1 MATPTLK
8 RISSELT
15 LPPLASG
22 RTSGQGCPQTTTFR
36 SRDTFAGDLNRPT
49 SLNRY
54 QYAGNN
60 PIRHWDPTGNDYEF
74 YGDEGPE
81 RAVDQIGLLSE
92 SAFQQLIA
100 EATKGRAKEALAILS
115 GPGVAPASVVEVQA
129 VQESIVSNSTSVS
142 EVDWGNYTL
151 VAELIDSPMQ
161 PDGSLGESYLRTV
174 PHHEVYR
181 AVVESVQ
188 LTKNYQGTDSF
199 ANFLGAV
206 TPLEAMTTSCFNDLW
221 SASCG
226 MNAGFTLGGPLLSRL
241 RPGPAASVVDDV
253 PVSGVLCRMR
263 IIQK

>member
-1 MATPTLK
+1 
-8 RISSELT
+8 
-15 LPPLASG
+15 
-22 RTSGQGCPQTTTFR
+22 
-36 SRDTFAGDLNRPT
+36 
-49 SLNRY
+49 
-54 QYAGNN
+54 
-60 PIRHWDPTGNDYEF
+60 
-74 YGDEGPE
+74 
-81 RAVDQIGLLSE
+81 
-92 SAFQQLIA
+92 
-100 EATKGRAKEALAILS
+100 
-115 GPGVAPASVVEVQA
+115 VVEVQA